1 MFELV
6 GVVHML
12 MLGLVWFLGFLVLVV
27 CDHFSHKIY
36 DSISYA
42 IVSSVAEETVGRSGI
57 FVLNLHNH
65 SWYPGWEAKVVGA

>member
-1 MFELV
+1 
-6 GVVHML
+6 ML
-12 MLGLVWFLGFLVLVV
+12 MLGLVWFLGFLVLVD

-57 FVLNLHNH
+57 FILNLHNH